1 MIHDGFGM
9 GRSASGHIHS
19 CCGYPR
25 RERDRCR
32 ESAAEQQ
39 VEMLCLKYRR

>member
-1 MIHDGFGM
+1 MDDFY
-9 GRSASGHIHS
+9 SAVDS
-19 CCGYPR
+19 GYPR

-32 ESAAEQQ
+32 KSAAEQQ